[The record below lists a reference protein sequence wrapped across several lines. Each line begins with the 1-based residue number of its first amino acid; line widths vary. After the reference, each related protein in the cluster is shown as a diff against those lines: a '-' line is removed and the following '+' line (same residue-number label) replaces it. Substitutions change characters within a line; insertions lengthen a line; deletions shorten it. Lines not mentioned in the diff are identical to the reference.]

1 MESKKQKWF
10 EASSPILYQKQKPNS
25 IQFSFFHHRLLSPQL
40 VPPPSFGDCSR
51 SPFSAVY
58 LTVASPSSVSTKGLH
73 LDILNA

>member
-40 VPPPSFGDCSR
+40 VPPPSFGGIVFIDLTSLLLQFDFNSVCSKN
-51 SPFSAVY
+51 P
-58 LTVASPSSVSTKGLH
+58 
-73 LDILNA
+73 